1 MSEIVGEPIIWVC
14 VAVFTFLI
22 SAIIKFSYCDTVIS
36 DNKSDCTA
44 DLSENGSEE
53 NV

>member
-1 MSEIVGEPIIWVC
+1 MSELVNEPIIWVC

-22 SAIIKFSYCDTVIS
+22 SAIIKATYCDNTIL

-44 DLSENGSEE
+44 ELSENGSEE
-53 NV
+53 NI